1 MRAPAAAQEDA
12 QARTFPCR
20 SCGAK
25 LAFAPGTRSLKCE
38 HCGAENEI
46 AGQGDTAVAEHD
58 FEAELAALEAKAETF
73 EEEHVRCEG
82 CGAEQ
87 TLPQDNFAGRCAFCG
102 APIVEKG
109 YAKRL
114 VRPQAILPFQVDRA
128 RAQESFR
135 AWMRRR
141 WLAPGDLKRY
151 ARSDSGLA
159 GTYLPFWTFDCRTS
173 SDYRGERGDD
183 YYTTETYTTRNA
195 QGESVTQT
203 RQVRHTRWTPA
214 AGHVEAF
221 HDDVLV
227 MGSAAVPGDTQG
239 ALGRWD
245 LNGLVPYRPEFVS
258 GFQAVAYRVDLRAA
272 FIVARGEIDE
282 RVADLVRRDI
292 GGDHQRIHDVA
303 TRCSDIA
310 FKHILLP
317 VWSST
322 YRYRDK
328 AYRFTVN
335 AQTGEVTGES
345 PLSAWKVAFLVLAI
359 LAVVFLVAILSSK
372 G

>member
-1 MRAPAAAQEDA
+1 
-12 QARTFPCR
+12 
-20 SCGAK
+20 
-25 LAFAPGTRSLKCE
+25 
-38 HCGAENEI
+38 
-46 AGQGDTAVAEHD
+46 
-58 FEAELAALEAKAETF
+58 
-73 EEEHVRCEG
+73 
-82 CGAEQ
+82 
-87 TLPQDNFAGRCAFCG
+87 
-102 APIVEKG
+102 
-109 YAKRL
+109 
-114 VRPQAILPFQVDRA
+114 
-128 RAQESFR
+128 
-135 AWMRRR
+135 
-141 WLAPGDLKRY
+141 
-151 ARSDSGLA
+151 
-159 GTYLPFWTFDCRTS
+159 
-173 SDYRGERGDD
+173 
-183 YYTTETYTTRNA
+183 
-195 QGESVTQT
+195 
-203 RQVRHTRWTPA
+203 
-214 AGHVEAF
+214 
-221 HDDVLV
+221 
-227 MGSAAVPGDTQG
+227 
-239 ALGRWD
+239 
-245 LNGLVPYRPEFVS
+245 VS